1 MRQSMAMNMIKIP
14 SLRLKSNKRA
24 MPEKRALLLFSGK
37 CRGSMALEGSLAL
50 PLFLFYMM
58 TVLLGLE
65 AIRFQSDVQQ
75 ALHQA
80 GNRKA
85 FMEYQVKYLG
95 AAGVDVQEQVKGYL
109 GNQLYPYLP
118 TAGGETGVLVRDLS
132 SAESGQ
138 VELLAEYGFRPFI
151 GWLPI
156 GNIKIQDGFLGH
168 SWTGYCGGEGTAQSG
183 PETYVYV
190 TRTGSKYHLSCDCTY
205 LRVRIQAVNYEE
217 LSDRRNQSGGK
228 YRACLKCR
236 PVRGGMVY
244 ITADGGSY
252 HGDADCSALKRTIYM
267 IPLSE
272 AAGYGACGRCG
283 G

>member
-1 MRQSMAMNMIKIP
+1 MAVNMIRIP
-14 SLRLKSNKRA
+14 SLRRLNRKKVVS
-24 MPEKRALLLFSGK
+24 EKRALLLFSGRP
-37 CRGSMALEGSLAL
+37 RGSMALEGSLAL

-65 AIRFQSDVQQ
+65 AVRFQSDMQQ

-85 FMEYQVKYLG
+85 FMEYQVKYMGG
-95 AAGVDVQEQVKGYL
+95 AGADVQGQVREYL

-118 TAGGETGVLVRDLS
+118 VAGGEAGLAIQDLS
-132 SAESGQ
+132 SAEDGR
-138 VELLAEYGFRPFI
+138 VELSVEYGFKPFI

-156 GNIKIQDGFLGH
+156 GDIRVREGFFSH
-168 SWTGYCGGEGTAQSG
+168 SWTGYCGGGGATERE

-190 TRTGSKYHLSCDCTY
+190 TETGSRYHLSVDCTY
-205 LRVRIQAVNYEE
+205 LRVKIQAIAWEE
-217 LSDRRNQSGGK
+217 LSGHRNQSGGK

-236 PVRGGMVY
+236 PVKGGLVY

-252 HGDADCSALKRTIYM
+252 HGDGDCSALKRTIRM
-267 IPLSE
+267 IPLRE
-272 AAGYGACGRCG
+272 AQGYGACSRCSG
-283 G
+283 

>member
-1 MRQSMAMNMIKIP
+1 
-14 SLRLKSNKRA
+14 

-109 GNQLYPYLP
+109 GNQYGIYLLRK
-118 TAGGETGVLVRDLS
+118 ADRWS
-132 SAESGQ
+132 FWQNMASG
-138 VELLAEYGFRPFI
+138 
-151 GWLPI
+151 
-156 GNIKIQDGFLGH
+156 
-168 SWTGYCGGEGTAQSG
+168 
-183 PETYVYV
+183 
-190 TRTGSKYHLSCDCTY
+190 HLS
-205 LRVRIQAVNYEE
+205 A
-217 LSDRRNQSGGK
+217 GF
-228 YRACLKCR
+228 
-236 PVRGGMVY
+236 
-244 ITADGGSY
+244 
-252 HGDADCSALKRTIYM
+252 
-267 IPLSE
+267 PLE
-272 AAGYGACGRCG
+272 I
-283 G
+283 